1 MAQSS
6 LHEECGFKISLLS
19 AGTSTPEETESN
31 GSTVPWGVSR
41 RMASTAFLPPRPPPA
56 PAAGHSLPRSLW
68 LQQQQRAT
76 RLPPQ
81 HQLRLP
87 LRRLGACSRIAPHPR
102 ARTTATAT
110 PSRSWPTCAALQRP
124 HPAGGPAPAA
134 GRRRGCAAGARGAG
148 PERARGRPAR
158 CSITGSSRRRHP
170 PARCGSGEPA
180 RHSGGRCRLAA
191 SPAPAATTAA

>member
-1 MAQSS
+1 MAQS
-6 LHEECGFKISLLS
+6 LHEECGLRISLLS

-31 GSTVPWGVSR
+31 GSSVPWGVSR
-41 RMASTAFLPPRPPPA
+41 RMASTAFLPPQPPPA
-56 PAAGHSLPRSLW
+56 PAAAHSRPRSLW
-68 LQQQQRAT
+68 LQQQRTT
-76 RLPPQ
+76 RPPPQ

-87 LRRLGACSRIAPHPR
+87 LRCLEACSRIAPHPR

-110 PSRSWPTCAALQRP
+110 PSRSWPTCAAPPRP
-124 HPAGGPAPAA
+124 HPAGGPASAA
-134 GRRRGCAAGARGAG
+134 GRRRGCASGARGAG
-148 PERARGRPAR
+148 PQRARARPAR

-180 RHSGGRCRLAA
+180 PHSGCRCRLAA